1 MSLIKKLIE
10 NYDTEKI
17 IKCDKKSEIIIED
30 YLNNFKNNFHIEEI
44 EKIPE
49 VLSNVKK
56 EV

>member
-1 MSLIKKLIE
+1 MSLIKKLME

-17 IKCDKKSEIIIED
+17 IKCDKKSEMIIEN
-30 YLNNFKNNFHIEEI
+30 YQNNFRNVYFIEEI